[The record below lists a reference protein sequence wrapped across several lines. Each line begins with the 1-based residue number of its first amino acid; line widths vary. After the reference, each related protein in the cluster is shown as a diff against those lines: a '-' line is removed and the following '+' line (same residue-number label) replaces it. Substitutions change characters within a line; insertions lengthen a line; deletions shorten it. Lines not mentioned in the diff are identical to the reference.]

1 VTENP
6 ALAVT
11 LCPVTAV
18 GFTMAVTPMLVAA
31 RPTVW
36 VTGVEVDVAKL
47 ESPE

>member
-1 VTENP
+1 MVIICPLTEG
-6 ALAVT
+6 AADEWTVVKL
-11 LCPVTAV
+11 
-18 GFTMAVTPMLVAA
+18 AA